1 MLGSLNP
8 DSLSPTSP
16 VCFRGGR
23 ALDCAAPLDRSSESG
38 HRLSASV
45 VDIQVILV

>member
-8 DSLSPTSP
+8 DPLSPTSP
-16 VCFRGGR
+16 VCFGSGR
-23 ALDCAAPLDRSSESG
+23 TLDCAALLDRSSDSG